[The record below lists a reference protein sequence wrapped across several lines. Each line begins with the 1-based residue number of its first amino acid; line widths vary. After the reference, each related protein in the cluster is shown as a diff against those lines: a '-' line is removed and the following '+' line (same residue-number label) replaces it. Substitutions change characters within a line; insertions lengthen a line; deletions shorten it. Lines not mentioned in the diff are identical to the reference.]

1 MRTLLCLL
9 SDQHVPN
16 LLSVHHFQPDRLV
29 LIESR
34 QMQQRKVG
42 DHFLQAL
49 ALGGQDYGGDRH
61 DRQPL
66 DHEDSLLAVRKALQ
80 AAFGRHPSDE
90 WIVNVTGGT
99 KPMSI
104 ETYQIFT
111 ALGGTLVYINLSEPD
126 RIQWMD
132 GSKVET
138 CGHRLSIAEFLAGY
152 GFSSRKPP
160 AEVAEGEAR
169 ASSWW
174 DLARA
179 LAAEASPG
187 ELLVFESDK
196 QRQKARDKGL
206 TLEPGHLRSPI
217 VDSPAIRS
225 RLAEAFGMAESS
237 GGLAGKLDKYQVNFL
252 LGQWLEVFVWGLLER
267 NQGALGI
274 WDVRLGLEPA
284 SPDGKVANDF
294 DVAFMRRYALWV
306 VECKTGAQEHDPQFD
321 IQYKVEAIARQFRAL
336 RVQTV
341 LATTSDNVLDEN
353 GKVKESHRNRAEAY
367 GCKIVT
373 RDQVRQLAASD
384 DPVALLKTMMGR

>member
-29 LIESR
+29 LVESQ
-34 QMQQRKVG
+34 QMQERKVG

-49 ALGGQDYGGDRH
+49 ALGGKDYGGNLH

-66 DHEDSLLAVRKALQ
+66 DHEDSLPAVRKALL

-104 ETYQIFT
+104 ETFQIFT
-111 ALGGTLVYINLSEPD
+111 ALGGTLVYINQSEPD

-160 AEVAEGEAR
+160 VEVAEGEAR

-174 DLARA
+174 DLARDMA
-179 LAAEASPG
+179 SEAGPG

-206 TLEPGHLRSPI
+206 MLKPGHLRSPL
-217 VDSPAIRS
+217 VDSPPIRGLMVS
-225 RLAEAFGMAESS
+225 RFGLVDSVEGLS
-237 GGLAGKLDKYQVNFL
+237 GAVDKYQVNFL
-252 LGQWLEVFVWGLLER
+252 LGQWLEVFVWCLLER
-267 NQGALGI
+267 NQEALGI

-341 LATTSDNVLDEN
+341 LATTSDNVL
-353 GKVKESHRNRAEAY
+353 
-367 GCKIVT
+367 
-373 RDQVRQLAASD
+373 
-384 DPVALLKTMMGR
+384 

>member
-29 LIESR
+29 LVESQ
-34 QMQQRKVG
+34 QMQERKVG

-61 DRQPL
+61 ERQPL
-66 DHEDSLLAVRKALQ
+66 DHEDSLPAVRKALQ

-104 ETYQIFT
+104 ETYQLFT
-111 ALGGTLVYINLSEPD
+111 ALGGTLVYINQSEPD

-132 GSKVET
+132 GSKVEA
-138 CGHRLSIAEFLAGY
+138 CGYRLSIAEFLAGY

-160 AEVAEGEAR
+160 VEVAEGEAR

-174 DLARA
+174 DLARDMA
-179 LAAEASPG
+179 SEAGPG

-206 TLEPGHLRSPI
+206 TLEPGHLRSPL
-217 VDSPAIRS
+217 VDSPAIRR
-225 RLAEAFGMAESS
+225 RLAEAFGMAESP

-267 NQGALGI
+267 NQEALGI

-294 DVAFMRRYALWV
+294 DVAFMRRHALWV
-306 VECKTGAQEHDPQFD
+306 VECKTAPRSTILNSTSSTRSRRSPGSSGPCGFRRCSRPRRTTCWTRTARSR
-321 IQYKVEAIARQFRAL
+321 KATAIVPRLMAARSSPATRSDSSP
-336 RVQTV
+336 RV
-341 LATTSDNVLDEN
+341 TTRSCC
-353 GKVKESHRNRAEAY
+353 SR
-367 GCKIVT
+367 
-373 RDQVRQLAASD
+373 
-384 DPVALLKTMMGR
+384 P

>member
-29 LIESR
+29 LVESL
-34 QMQQRKVG
+34 QMQDRKVG

-49 ALGGQDYGGDRH
+49 ALGGLDYGGDRH
-61 DRQPL
+61 ERQPL
-66 DHEDSLLAVRKALQ
+66 DHEDSLPAVRKALQ

-104 ETYQIFT
+104 ETYQFFT
-111 ALGGTLVYINLSEPD
+111 ALGGTLVYINQSEPD

-160 AEVAEGEAR
+160 VEVAKGEAR

-174 DLARA
+174 DLARD
-179 LAAEASPG
+179 LASEAGPG

-217 VDSPAIRS
+217 VDSPAIRR
-225 RLAEAFGMAESS
+225 RLAEAFGLAESP
-237 GGLAGKLDKYQVNFL
+237 GGL
-252 LGQWLEVFVWGLLER
+252 
-267 NQGALGI
+267 
-274 WDVRLGLEPA
+274 PA
-284 SPDGKVANDF
+284 S
-294 DVAFMRRYALWV
+294 W
-306 VECKTGAQEHDPQFD
+306 
-321 IQYKVEAIARQFRAL
+321 
-336 RVQTV
+336 
-341 LATTSDNVLDEN
+341 TS
-353 GKVKESHRNRAEAY
+353 
-367 GCKIVT
+367 T
-373 RDQVRQLAASD
+373 R
-384 DPVALLKTMMGR
+384 

>member
-29 LIESR
+29 LVESQ

-49 ALGGQDYGGDRH
+49 ALGGQDYGGDRQE
-61 DRQPL
+61 RQPL
-66 DHEDSLLAVRKALQ
+66 DHEDSLPAVRKALQ

-104 ETYQIFT
+104 ETYQFFT

-152 GFSSRKPP
+152 GFTSRKPP

-169 ASSWW
+169 ASSWR
-174 DLARA
+174 DLTRA
-179 LAAEASPG
+179 LAAEAGPG
-187 ELLVFESDK
+187 ELLVFETDE
-196 QRQKARDKGL
+196 QRDKAWDRGL
-206 TLEPGHLRSPI
+206 TLEPGHLRSPL
-217 VDSPAIRS
+217 VDLPAIRS
-225 RLAEAFGMAESS
+225 RLAEAFGMAESP

-267 NQGALGI
+267 NQEALGI
-274 WDVRLGLEPA
+274 WDVGGTSSTRSRR
-284 SPDGKVANDF
+284 SPDSSGPCGF
-294 DVAFMRRYALWV
+294 RSRPRRTTCW
-306 VECKTGAQEHDPQFD
+306 TRT
-321 IQYKVEAIARQFRAL
+321 ARSRK
-336 RVQTV
+336 
-341 LATTSDNVLDEN
+341 ATTIVPRLMAARS
-353 GKVKESHRNRAEAY
+353 SP
-367 GCKIVT
+367 VT
-373 RDQVRQLAASD
+373 RSD
-384 DPVALLKTMMGR
+384 SSPRVTTRSCCSRP